1 MSIKLYWH
9 RGPGRADPN
18 RQNFGDYLSPMIVE
32 AVSGKRVEY
41 APLPKADMMAIGT
54 ILAKEPKA
62 KYFGFKRRLHIW
74 GSGCGQPEER
84 FSSRHYYH
92 AVRGTQTLQRVQGS
106 TSNVALGDPGL
117 LAEMLINR
125 PAAKQHGIGFVPH
138 YVDQNS
144 PITQAFLDKFP
155 DTHFIDVYMPPKE
168 VLRAIASCEF
178 VISSSLHGL
187 VIADAFGIP
196 NVHAQLSA
204 GIIDELKFDDY
215 YSAFGI
221 PSPPAILGEQIL
233 GFPTTIEKA
242 ITNYI
247 RPGIDQVKQSLIKN
261 FPDVQ

>member
-9 RGPGRADPN
+9 RGPGRDDPN

-84 FSSRHYYH
+84 FSGRHHYH
-92 AVRGTQTLQRVQGS
+92 AVRGTQTLQRIQGRADS
-106 TSNVALGDPGL
+106 VTLGDPGL
-117 LAEMLINR
+117 LAEMLITR
-125 PAAKQHGIGFVPH
+125 PASKKYRLGFIPH
-138 YVDQNS
+138 YVDQNL
-144 PITQAFLDKFP
+144 PLTKALLYAFP
-155 DTHFIDVYMPPKE
+155 DIHFINVYMPPKD
-168 VLRAIASCEF
+168 VLHAIASCEF
-178 VISSSLHGL
+178 LISSSLHGL
-187 VIADAFGIP
+187 VVADAFGIP
-196 NVHAQLSA
+196 NVRTKLSS

-221 PSPPAILGEQIL
+221 AQPPILLGEEIL
-233 GFPTTIEKA
+233 SLPFHQEE
-242 ITNYI
+242 ITKNYV
-247 RPGIDQVKQSLIKN
+247 RPGLDLIKIGLMKK
-261 FPDVQ
+261 FPDLS